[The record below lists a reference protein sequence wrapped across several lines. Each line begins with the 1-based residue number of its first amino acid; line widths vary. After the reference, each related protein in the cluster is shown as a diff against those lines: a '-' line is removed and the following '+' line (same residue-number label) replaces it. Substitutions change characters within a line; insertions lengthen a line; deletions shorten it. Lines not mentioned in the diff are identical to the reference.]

1 MEDIM
6 VYTIQKSMF
15 SQRKAIILFALLL
28 RDRISKVWNDR
39 FIWKNVTSS
48 RICTLKNEGTPL
60 AIQISFPTIL
70 QTKHNN

>member
-1 MEDIM
+1 MKGSSLHIDCNVVLLLLIADYIFFSDMEDIM

-39 FIWKNVTSS
+39 FI
-48 RICTLKNEGTPL
+48 
-60 AIQISFPTIL
+60 
-70 QTKHNN
+70 

>member
-48 RICTLKNEGTPL
+48 RICTLKNEGTSL

>member
-1 MEDIM
+1 MKGSSLHIYCNVVLLLLIADYIFFSDMEDIM

-39 FIWKNVTSS
+39 FI
-48 RICTLKNEGTPL
+48 
-60 AIQISFPTIL
+60 
-70 QTKHNN
+70 